1 MIIFLSVII
10 PLLAMKTLALVA
22 HDSTKSELLAWAQTK
37 KEYLLSYKLVA
48 TAHTAELLQKN
59 LKLEIESIGHG
70 PDGGDILLAARIL
83 QAQIDGLVF
92 FIDART
98 PHGHEHDIQTLIRI
112 CVIRNIPIALNHAT
126 ADLLIGQFASI

>member
-1 MIIFLSVII
+1 MDQFLSARI

-22 HDSTKSELLAWAQTK
+22 HDSTKSDLVAWARTK
-37 KEYLLSYKLVA
+37 REWLLSYKLIG
-48 TAHTAELLQKN
+48 TSHTAELMWKELN
-59 LKLEIESIGHG
+59 LEVESIGHG

-83 QAQIDGLVF
+83 QAQIDGLIF

-126 ADLLIGQFASI
+126 ADLLIGQFVSI